1 VSQYSPEDI
10 SYYFKQ
16 FCARQEGVPSFIEE
30 IYHTSLFLE

>member
-16 FCARQEGVPSFIEE
+16 FSALQEGIPSFIEE
-30 IYHTSLFLE
+30 IYHSSLFLE